1 MLTNPEP
8 DRNIEELN
16 DDEIYAAIRY
26 LELAPRSVSKQS
38 DDSATTKEYDDNG
51 VVICVCLYLALF
63 VSILTS
69 AVLNL
74 KRCDTNFDSV
84 PSSESRTH
92 FNSLCS

>member
-1 MLTNPEP
+1 MLTNPDP

-51 VVICVCLYLALF
+51 VVICVCLYIALF
-63 VSILTS
+63 GCLAGCGKTRLV
-69 AVLNL
+69 
-74 KRCDTNFDSV
+74 
-84 PSSESRTH
+84 
-92 FNSLCS
+92 